1 MLSNNNNCC
10 ITIKLSYTMV
20 KKMNKKITFVLVLAL
35 AAFLVMGSASAG
47 LFDFL
52 GGGED
57 TVKIGYLPSDHDAAL
72 FVADAQGLYK
82 DKGINTELVQFN
94 NGGDLM
100 TAMASGDVD
109 VGYVGISPVLSS
121 VSAGVP
127 VKIISAAQVE
137 GSGIVVTNDSHIDDA
152 KDLAGKTVATPGE
165 ASIQHVLLA
174 AYLKANGMSLDD
186 VNESAMKVPSINDA
200 LKTGNLPAAIT
211 FQPYVSLGETDA
223 NIHKLADSSEIVPGH
238 PCCVVVASDD
248 FLNKSADKAKDIVAI
263 HKEATVFINKNIEDG
278 KTEEIVKLLPEDIVA
293 DPAAEAESLESFP
306 FIFGLSNEYKAN
318 VDVFQQLEVDL
329 GILNQTVSQE
339 DLYWEA

>member
-1 MLSNNNNCC
+1 
-10 ITIKLSYTMV
+10 
-20 KKMNKKITFVLVLAL
+20 MNKKITFVLVLAL

-52 GGGED
+52 GGGDD

-82 DKGINTELVQFN
+82 NKGIKTELVQFN

-137 GSGIVVTNDSHIDDA
+137 GSGILVTTDSNIDSA
-152 KDLAGKTVATPGE
+152 RDLAGKTVATPGE

-174 AYLKANGMSLDD
+174 AYLKANGMPLSA

-200 LKTGNLPAAIT
+200 LKTGNLPAAVT
-211 FQPYVSLGETDA
+211 FQPYVSLGASDS
-223 NIHKLADSSEIVPGH
+223 NIDKLIDSSEIMPGH

-248 FLNKSADKAKDIVAI
+248 FLKNHEDTAKDIVDI
-263 HKEATVFINKNIEDG
+263 HKEATAFINKNIEDG
-278 KTEEIVKLLPEDIVA
+278 KTDEVVKLLPEDIVA
-293 DPAAEAESLESFP
+293 DPDVEAQSLESFP

-318 VDVFQQLEVDL
+318 VDSFQQLEVNL
-329 GILNQTVSQE
+329 GILNETVPQE
-339 DLYWEA
+339 NLYWEA